1 MGTSVASR
9 QPLVQQDTMHAD
21 LAQTHDENNEPVISP
36 IIEFH
41 FFHQAIRA
49 ELERLHQDAL
59 AIEKGSEKEIDALR
73 SRYLFLRA
81 VYKHHSRAEDEVS
94 EQLSYNIPL
103 FPSPTF
109 YRRIPGDVQL
119 F

>member
-21 LAQTHDENNEPVISP
+21 LAQTNDENISP

-94 EQLSYNIPL
+94 Q
-103 FPSPTF
+103 
-109 YRRIPGDVQL
+109 
-119 F
+119 

>member
-1 MGTSVASR
+1 
-9 QPLVQQDTMHAD
+9 MHAD
-21 LAQTHDENNEPVISP
+21 LALTHDEDIVPVISP
-36 IIEFH
+36 IIEFQ

-94 EQLSYNIPL
+94 Q
-103 FPSPTF
+103 
-109 YRRIPGDVQL
+109 
-119 F
+119 